1 MDSAAPEGTGLHSTL
16 VGVKLGSAEGYTGG
30 AMGSMRALRGEW
42 AGYVAALGLTAAATG
57 VIALVR
63 LASDVPNVS
72 MLYLLAVLASAALF
86 GSGPAILSAVA
97 AFLAF
102 NFFFIHPEFTFTVA
116 DEDQW
121 VALGLLLVTG
131 IVTGQLAASLR
142 ERARETE
149 RREREATVLYD
160 VVRLMGDPELE
171 RALTAVAE
179 RLRTELRLSAVL
191 IVFGKESPMR
201 AQADTGDSEAIALAR
216 EAAGRAGMILGAGQ
230 APTASERG
238 QPGRWIRVVP
248 PAVRPNARR
257 RSDQVRS
264 VPVSLKGQP
273 VGSIVLVPRRGASE
287 FAAADDRLLSA
298 VANQLGLALERL
310 RLQGEAT
317 EAEVLRRTDEL
328 RTALL
333 NAVSHDLRTPLS
345 AIIAS
350 AGVLLQTDVDWSEE
364 ERREFAR
371 AIEQEAGRLD
381 RLVGNLLDLS
391 RIQAG
396 SIRPEKSWY
405 DLSTVIDDTAARL
418 RPLTGDRLLVNVPEG
433 LPPIEFDYVEIDQV
447 ISNLIENA
455 AKHTPPDTEIRVSA
469 AVTGGEVRVEVADSG
484 PGIPAAAM
492 PHVFDPFYRANG
504 AGAAAGSGLGLA
516 VAKGLVEAH
525 SGRIWVENGP
535 RGGARFAF
543 TLPIGETPAVPV
555 PLPET
560 AA

>member
-1 MDSAAPEGTGLHSTL
+1 MWN
-16 VGVKLGSAEGYTGG
+16 
-30 AMGSMRALRGEW
+30 LRNAFQGEW
-42 AGYVAALGLTAAATG
+42 QQYLAALVLTAAATG
-57 VIALVR
+57 VIALIR
-63 LASDVPNVS
+63 LTSDVPNIS

-97 AFLAF
+97 SFLAF

-171 RALTAVAE
+171 RALTSVAE
-179 RLRTELRLSAVL
+179 RLRTELGLSAVL

-201 AQADTGDSEAIALAR
+201 AQADTGDSEAIALAQ
-216 EAAGRAGMILGAGQ
+216 EAAGPAGMVLGAGQ
-230 APTASERG
+230 APTASLRG
-238 QPGRWIRVVP
+238 QPGRWIRVMP
-248 PAVRPNARR
+248 PTARRKTGR
-257 RSDQVRS
+257 RSDRVRS
-264 VPVSLKGQP
+264 VPVNLKGQP
-273 VGSIVLVPRRGASE
+273 VGSIVLVLNPGAGK

-317 EAEVLRRTDEL
+317 EAEVLRRTDQL

-345 AIIAS
+345 SIIAS
-350 AGVLLQTDVDWSEE
+350 AGSLLQTDVEWSEKD
-364 ERREFAR
+364 RREFAH
-371 AIEQEAGRLD
+371 AIEQEAERLD

-396 SIRPEKSWY
+396 SIRPEKAWY
-405 DLSTVIDDTAARL
+405 DLSTVVDEAAARL
-418 RPLTGDRLLVNVPEG
+418 RAVTGDRLVVDVPEG
-433 LPPIEFDYVEIDQV
+433 LPPVEFDFVEIDQV

-455 AKHTPPDTEIRVSA
+455 VKHTPSDTEIRVSA
-469 AVTGGEVRVEVADSG
+469 LVSGDEVQVEVSDRG
-484 PGIPAAAM
+484 PGVPAEDISR
-492 PHVFDPFYRANG
+492 VFDPFYRGPRADSPP
-504 AGAAAGSGLGLA
+504 GSGLGLA
-516 VAKGLVEAH
+516 VAKGLIEAH
-525 SGRIWVENGP
+525 GGRIWAENGVK
-535 RGGARFAF
+535 GGARFVF
-543 TLPIGETPAVPV
+543 TLPLGETPAVPI
-555 PLPET
+555 PMPET

>member
-1 MDSAAPEGTGLHSTL
+1 MGNLRSAFH
-16 VGVKLGSAEGYTGG
+16 
-30 AMGSMRALRGEW
+30 GEW
-42 AGYVAALGLTAAATG
+42 RGYFAALLLTAAVTG

-171 RALTAVAE
+171 RALTSVAE
-179 RLRTELRLSAVL
+179 RLRTELGLPAVL
-191 IVFGKESPMR
+191 IVVGKESPMR
-201 AQADTGDSEAIALAR
+201 AQADTGDSEAIALAQ
-216 EAAGRAGMILGAGQ
+216 EAAGPAGMVLGAGQ

-238 QPGRWIRVVP
+238 QPGRWIRVIP
-248 PAVRPNARR
+248 PTARRNTGR
-257 RSDQVRS
+257 RSDRVRI
-264 VPVSLKGQP
+264 VPVNLKGQP
-273 VGSIVLVPRRGASE
+273 VGSIVLVLSPGAGK

-310 RLQGEAT
+310 RLRGEAT
-317 EAEVLRRTDEL
+317 EAEVLRRTDQL

-345 AIIAS
+345 SIIAS
-350 AGVLLQTDVDWSEE
+350 AGSLRQRDVEWTEE
-364 ERREFAR
+364 ERREFAE
-371 AIEQEAGRLD
+371 AIENEAERLN

-391 RIQAG
+391 RIEAG

-405 DLSTVIDDTAARL
+405 DIGSLINEIVGRLRGVAARHKLVID
-418 RPLTGDRLLVNVPEG
+418 VPDG
-433 LPPIEFDYVEIDQV
+433 LPPVKFDYVEIDQV

-455 AKHTPPDTEIRVSA
+455 VKHTPAGSEITVTVRTEPH
-469 AVTGGEVRVEVADSG
+469 ELRVEVEDSG
-484 PGIPAAAM
+484 PGVPQSAL
-492 PHVFDPFYRANG
+492 PQLFDAFYRVPGSTPAK
-504 AGAAAGSGLGLA
+504 GSGLGLA
-516 VAKGLVEAH
+516 VARGLVEAH
-525 SGRIWVENGP
+525 GGRIWAEN
-535 RGGARFAF
+535 RDCGGARFVF
-543 TLPIGETPAVPV
+543 TLPLDEPTVAHEPEKSPQATRRGESA
-555 PLPET
+555 T
-560 AA
+560 A